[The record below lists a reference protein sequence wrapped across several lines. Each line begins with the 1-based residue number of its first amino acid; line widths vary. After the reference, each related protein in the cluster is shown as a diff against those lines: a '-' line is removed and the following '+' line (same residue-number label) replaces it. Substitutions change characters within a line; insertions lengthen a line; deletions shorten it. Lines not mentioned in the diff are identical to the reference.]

1 MNEARLWVLLVC
13 GLLGWGA
20 RRNILR
26 ILVLEKSLSASDLS
40 NFAFNIIAR
49 VKTYIVV
56 NKSFLAKIDWVPFR
70 SFCNATFLIIL
81 ITLIILMLQLF

>member
-26 ILVLEKSLSASDLS
+26 ILVLEKSLSASD
-40 NFAFNIIAR
+40 FAFNIIAR